1 MLAQQDDEALRKF
14 TLSFGAS
21 QFSYIT
27 DTPVTPGTLARV
39 KLFLDHPPSA
49 IYCYAKATECK
60 EHELGYKVTMTYSK
74 LREVDQDL
82 LIKAALYQ
90 QQKLLRQRSIERDN
104 K

>member
-1 MLAQQDDEALRKF
+1 
-14 TLSFGAS
+14 
-21 QFSYIT
+21 
-27 DTPVTPGTLARV
+27 
-39 KLFLDHPPSA
+39 
-49 IYCYAKATECK
+49 
-60 EHELGYKVTMTYSK
+60 MTYSK